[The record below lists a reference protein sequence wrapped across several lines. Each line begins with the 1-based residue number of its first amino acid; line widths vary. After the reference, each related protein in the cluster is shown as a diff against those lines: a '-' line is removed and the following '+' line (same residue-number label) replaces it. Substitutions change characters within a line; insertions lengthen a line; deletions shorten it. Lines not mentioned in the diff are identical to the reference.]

1 MSVMKIASSISGII
15 VLLYSILLLFQIWGD
30 GISADIFIKI
40 TISAI
45 FIIIVLMGLATMYRE
60 YIEEKNMRD
69 DDYLI

>member
-1 MSVMKIASSISGII
+1 MSAMRIASSISRII
-15 VLLYSILLLFQIWGD
+15 VIFYSILLLFQIWGD

-60 YIEEKNMRD
+60 YIEERNMRD
-69 DDYLI
+69 DDYLS